1 MFLLQTLGRSTMITA
16 ANGASLPAI
25 TVFSISLRY
34 FRDHAIQE
42 LRDATGTKLGGE
54 DIRWVITVPAIWRQ
68 QAKQFMREAA
78 YQADIASPRQPD
90 QLVIA
95 LEPEAASVYCRKLR
109 LNQLVGDR
117 SGRQEE
123 LEDSVLV
130 MEEAG
135 VGEDSQ
141 CCVLSCPSVLTVV
154 CRQLYVQSSQ

>member
-1 MFLLQTLGRSTMITA
+1 MITA
-16 ANGASLPAI
+16 ANGASLPALLI
-25 TVFSISLRY
+25 FSITLRY

-78 YQADIASPRQPD
+78 YQAGIASPRQPD

-95 LEPEAASVYCRKLR
+95 LEPEAASVYCRKLKMT
-109 LNQLVGDR
+109 QLVGDR
-117 SGRQEE
+117 TGRQEE

-130 MEEAG
+130 MEEDGLGEHDLHVSG
-135 VGEDSQ
+135 V
-141 CCVLSCPSVLTVV
+141 VLSLTVLYRV
-154 CRQLYVQSSQ
+154 QHVPSRQ

>member
-1 MFLLQTLGRSTMITA
+1 MITA
-16 ANGASLPAI
+16 ANGAKLPAI
-25 TVFSISLRY
+25 LIFSITLRY

-90 QLVIA
+90 RLVIA
-95 LEPEAASVYCRKLR
+95 LEPEAASVYCRKLKMT
-109 LNQLVGDR
+109 QLVGDR

-130 MEEAG
+130 MEQDG
-135 VGEDSQ
+135 LGELCES
-141 CCVLSCPSVLTVV
+141 PSVVRV
-154 CRQLYVQSSQ
+154 